1 MFWWPVN
8 LASLD
13 LNLLK
18 VLDALLKTESVSKS
32 AQKLNV
38 TQSAVSHALK
48 RLRDLFD
55 DPLLVRD
62 GSTMRASAKAV
73 ALREPLERAMSG
85 IHALMTSATDFDPQT
100 SPRVF
105 RLAMSDAMTLEG
117 LPGILRLVRREAP
130 NADILVETAGPT
142 DRCRLL
148 LEEKADLAL
157 GVFPVVADS
166 LRSEEL
172 YRDEL
177 ICIADASNPRLKNG
191 TLTLQAF
198 LDSPHVTVS
207 PNSDAGIQLDDI
219 LQSMG
224 MTRRIVTSVP
234 HYLALPSLVAGT
246 DLVAHSRRML
256 IDLFRSAGGLAMMPV
271 PVPFT
276 VPELVFMQVWH
287 ARQDYDAAQIWLRG
301 IVRRALARDA
311 AQVSK

>member
-1 MFWWPVN
+1 MN

-18 VLDALLKTESVSKS
+18 VLDALLKTESVSAS
-32 AQKLNV
+32 ARRLNV

-48 RLRDLFD
+48 RLRDLFE
-55 DPLLVRD
+55 DPLLVRE
-62 GSTMRASAKAV
+62 GGVMRASPKAT
-73 ALREPLERAMSG
+73 ALREPLERAMSN
-85 IHALMTSATDFDPQT
+85 IHALMTSTSDFDPLT
-100 SPRVF
+100 SRRVF

-117 LPGILRLVRREAP
+117 LPGILRLLRREAP
-130 NADILVETAGPT
+130 NADLLVETGGPVHS
-142 DRCRLL
+142 CRLL
-148 LEEKADLAL
+148 AEEKADLAL
-157 GVFPVVADS
+157 GVFPSVPEG
-166 LRSEEL
+166 LRCEDL

-207 PNSDAGIQLDDI
+207 PNSDSGIQLDDI

-224 MTRRIVTSVP
+224 MSRRIVTSVP

-256 IDLFRSAGGLAMMPV
+256 IELFRPAGRLVAMPV
-271 PVPFT
+271 PVPFA

-287 ARQDYDAAQIWLRG
+287 VRQDYDAAQIWLRG
-301 IVRRALARDA
+301 VVRRALAHEA
-311 AQVSK
+311 TQVSK